1 MPVTANP
8 DSPDRHGQA
17 PESED
22 GIAELR
28 RRLKQTEARLAAEK
42 AAREEQELLARSM
55 ARAARSEAA
64 EGEALARDAAELREL
79 LKAQRDEHAAA
90 RRELER
96 QRAEIQALVDTE
108 VKKTLVPELER
119 RLAETRAAWDEERQR
134 ERARLAETWKHE
146 TEQRIAAAEAGW
158 RENEGAALDEAARA
172 LTAEHKK
179 QLAAARKEWER
190 EHDSAMADRERHW
203 RERLDREVR
212 ETRAAME
219 KIWIR
224 AQDPEADDAAVVGL
238 RGMRERLVVAAHRRR
253 ILGYRL
259 AILTLVLAL
268 AAAFV
273 FRYPTL
279 KGALSA
285 GNAKGPAAGA
295 NTHGKVGAKDAANRA
310 GDALRPLG
318 LPARATAPPPA
329 APDPKARA
337 RIRTLE
343 AELAA
348 MRARLDA
355 EEKRAND
362 AQDAIGRAN
371 AAHKKSSI
379 KADRAFRDKMQAQA
393 KTIAELKA
401 EIAALRTKLDSA
413 RAAAATSTTAAE

>member
-42 AAREEQELLARSM
+42 AAREQQEELARSM

-96 QRAEIQALVDTE
+96 QRAEIQTMVDAE
-108 VKKTLVPELER
+108 VKKSLVPEIER

-146 TEQRIAAAEAGW
+146 TEQRIAAAEAAW
-158 RENEGAALDEAARA
+158 RENEGAALDDATRT
-172 LTAEHKK
+172 LTGEHKQ

-212 ETRAAME
+212 ETREAME
-219 KIWIR
+219 KIWAR

-259 AILTLVLAL
+259 AILTLLLAL
-268 AAAFV
+268 AAAFA

-279 KGALSA
+279 EAALTA
-285 GNAKGPAAGA
+285 GTAKGVAASA
-295 NTHGKVGAKDAANRA
+295 NTQAKPDAKDDANKA
-310 GDALRPLG
+310 EDTLRPLG

-329 APDPKARA
+329 GPDPKARA
-337 RIRTLE
+337 RIKALE
-343 AELAA
+343 TELAA
-348 MRARLDA
+348 VRTRLEA

-362 AQDAIGRAN
+362 AEDAIGRTN

-379 KADRAFRDKMQAQA
+379 TADRAFRAKMQAQA

-401 EIAALRTKLDSA
+401 EIQALRTKLDSA
-413 RAAAATSTTAAE
+413 RAATTSGSAAE